1 MARMLDRQDPG
12 RRIIAIEGRCVMAM
26 STPGRQLA
34 VGVMWWLF
42 TATAVVVW
50 APAAAADS
58 CPPGHIN
65 NQYTGQCYLQGSA
78 PTINGVPCV
87 ASNLGLCQSFVQN
100 QQPPKKPYTSIG

>member
-1 MARMLDRQDPG
+1 MVMRAMG
-12 RRIIAIEGRCVMAM
+12 RR
-26 STPGRQLA
+26 LA
-34 VGVMWWLF
+34 VGVMGGMV
-42 TATAVVVW
+42 TAIGICLW